1 MKSVLS
7 LLLALPAVFAE
18 PTINRRQT
26 AETIPNRWIAQ
37 INENSPLATVLTTI
51 QTLTGVSPKR
61 RYEIGSF
68 KGFAFEGDDRVLDL
82 LQTVGAIKSIEPDKR
97 VYTTA
102 PVGQLAERAL
112 TSQNPSTWGLG
123 RISHRSRG
131 SNVYVYDDSAGA
143 NTDIYIID
151 TGIYAGHSDFGG
163 RARAGANF
171 VEQESATDGNGHGTH
186 CAGTTGSNTY
196 GVAKRANLI
205 GVKVLGSDGSGTNS
219 DVIAG
224 IQWAVNNARNSG
236 RTSRSVISVS
246 LGGAFDQASNNAVAQ
261 AVQAGV
267 FVAVAAG
274 NDGRNAANYSPASE
288 SSACTVG
295 ATDIND
301 NRASFSNFGSILD
314 IFAPGV
320 NIQSTWIGSST
331 ATNTISGTSMAT
343 PHIAGL
349 AAYLI
354 ALEGARSPA
363 ALCSRIQSLSTRNV
377 VVNAGSGS
385 PNYLAYNGNGA

>member
-1 MKSVLS
+1 MKSFLS
-7 LLLALPAVFAE
+7 LLLALPVVFAE

-26 AETIPNRWIAQ
+26 SETIPGKWIAEVNQ
-37 INENSPLATVLTTI
+37 DSLLANILTTI
-51 QTLTGVSPKR
+51 ETLAGVSARHK
-61 RYEIGSF
+61 YEIGNF
-68 KGFAFEGDDRVLDL
+68 KGFSFSGDDRVLDL
-82 LQTVGAIKSIEPDKR
+82 LQSVGAIKSIEPDKR
-97 VYTTA
+97 VYTNG
-102 PVGQLAERAL
+102 PVSQLSECAL
-112 TSQNPSTWGLG
+112 TSQKPSTWGLG
-123 RISHRSRG
+123 RISHRAKG
-131 SNVYVYDDSAGA
+131 SNVYVYNSNAGS
-143 NTDIYIID
+143 NTDIYIVD
-151 TGIYAGHSDFGG
+151 TGIFVDHSDFGG
-163 RARAGANF
+163 RARMGANF
-171 VEQESATDGNGHGTH
+171 VEGESSTDGNGHGTH

-196 GVAKRANLI
+196 GVAKEAKII

-224 IQWAVNNARNSG
+224 IQWAVNNANSSG
-236 RTSRSVISVS
+236 RTGRSVISMS
-246 LGGAFDQASNNAVAQ
+246 LGGQFDQTSNNAVAQ
-261 AVQAGV
+261 AVAAGV

-295 ATDIND
+295 ATDIDD

-354 ALEGARSPA
+354 ALEGPRSPS
-363 ALCSRIQSLSTRNV
+363 ALCSRIQALSTKNV
-377 VVNAGSGS
+377 VVSPGSGS
-385 PNYLAYNGNGA
+385 PNCLAYNGNRA

>member
-1 MKSVLS
+1 M
-7 LLLALPAVFAE
+7 
-18 PTINRRQT
+18 T
-26 AETIPNRWIAQ
+26 
-37 INENSPLATVLTTI
+37 
-51 QTLTGVSPKR
+51 
-61 RYEIGSF
+61 
-68 KGFAFEGDDRVLDL
+68 DDK
-82 LQTVGAIKSIEPDKR
+82 T
-97 VYTTA
+97 
-102 PVGQLAERAL
+102 QLAERAL

-131 SNVYVYDDSAGA
+131 SNEYIYDNTAGT

-171 VEQESATDGNGHGTH
+171 VDGESSTDGNGHGTH

-205 GVKVLGSDGSGTNS
+205 GVKVLGSDGSGSNS

-224 IQWAVNNARNSG
+224 IQWAVNNARNNG
-236 RTSRSVISVS
+236 RTGRSVISMS
-246 LGGAFDQASNNAVAQ
+246 LGGAFDQSSNNAVAQ

-274 NDGRNAANYSPASE
+274 NDGKNAANYSPASE

-363 ALCSRIQSLSTRNV
+363 ALCSRIQSLSTKVRNLL
-377 VVNAGSGS
+377 S
-385 PNYLAYNGNGA
+385 